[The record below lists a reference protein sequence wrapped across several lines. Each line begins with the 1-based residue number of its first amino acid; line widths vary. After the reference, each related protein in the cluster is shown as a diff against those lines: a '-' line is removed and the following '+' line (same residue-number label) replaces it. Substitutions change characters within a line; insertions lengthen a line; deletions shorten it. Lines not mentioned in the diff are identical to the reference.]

1 MAKETIKAGW
11 AASEAEAT
19 IGVRTDKKGEKL
31 TGDPAGNHFDFDRL
45 KLDDQEELGTE
56 KEMEPEKLEVLPSK
70 ETANI
75 VANIDLTV
83 LSREKAYA
91 DLGEIA
97 KKDIYY
103 GDEEKQAKIDAKT
116 TQELEMTKDLDD
128 AAYAKLSAAERA
140 KYYLSFSFLRKS
152 GENIQRITGRGLV
165 DTTRLNADETKHTRE
180 PLAGEREQIVG
191 SLKKTGIKPE
201 AVDVTQMSIR
211 YEQQEGNEQQE
222 RRVVKILERTKTED
236 EIARAAAKIIEAD
249 LTGLEKGLGA
259 DLIKEKESL
268 EKHKES
274 SKGIKELTKDLG
286 PAATKGIEDK
296 MKKEGDEKAEAIKK
310 GKETLDAEL
319 NKFRLP
325 LEGRLKEISGIVDE
339 FSTAFEDLKINENIF
354 AERVRNFDLKIRQA
368 ERSGLLAETKKD
380 LLEALATQK
389 AQDVVDLKA
398 LKDKRETVQ
407 NRLTAIKRDKEQ
419 TEKML
424 ERINRIGKT
433 REDLRKEQEM
443 ARAEAEKAKTAE
455 TEVAP
460 ETAEEA
466 SEDGGDDAG
475 GSESGPTA
483 ATGTEAQAGA
493 PKAGVEAAKGKAP
506 ETGGEAPDAS
516 KIETGAEKELKVT
529 AEKVVEKVMVKYSL
543 NKEKHKNT
551 IQRYLT
557 KKGDEFNP
565 GKILEAE
572 EIKIGLDKYCLN
584 VRKINDV
591 KAREA
596 EVDEIIESLR
606 AVK

>member
-1 MAKETIKAGW
+1 
-11 AASEAEAT
+11 
-19 IGVRTDKKGEKL
+19 
-31 TGDPAGNHFDFDRL
+31 
-45 KLDDQEELGTE
+45 
-56 KEMEPEKLEVLPSK
+56 
-70 ETANI
+70 
-75 VANIDLTV
+75 
-83 LSREKAYA
+83 
-91 DLGEIA
+91 
-97 KKDIYY
+97 
-103 GDEEKQAKIDAKT
+103 
-116 TQELEMTKDLDD
+116 
-128 AAYAKLSAAERA
+128 
-140 KYYLSFSFLRKS
+140 
-152 GENIQRITGRGLV
+152 
-165 DTTRLNADETKHTRE
+165 
-180 PLAGEREQIVG
+180 
-191 SLKKTGIKPE
+191 
-201 AVDVTQMSIR
+201 
-211 YEQQEGNEQQE
+211 
-222 RRVVKILERTKTED
+222 
-236 EIARAAAKIIEAD
+236 
-249 LTGLEKGLGA
+249 
-259 DLIKEKESL
+259 
-268 EKHKES
+268 
-274 SKGIKELTKDLG
+274 
-286 PAATKGIEDK
+286 
-296 MKKEGDEKAEAIKK
+296 
-310 GKETLDAEL
+310 
-319 NKFRLP
+319 
-325 LEGRLKEISGIVDE
+325 
-339 FSTAFEDLKINENIF
+339 
-354 AERVRNFDLKIRQA
+354 
-368 ERSGLLAETKKD
+368 
-380 LLEALATQK
+380 
-389 AQDVVDLKA
+389 
-398 LKDKRETVQ
+398 
-407 NRLTAIKRDKEQ
+407 LTAIKRDKAQ

>member
-1 MAKETIKAGW
+1 MAKETIKASW

-19 IGVRTDKKGEKL
+19 IGVKTDKKGEKP
-31 TGDPAGNHFDFDRL
+31 TGDPAGNDFDFDQ
-45 KLDDQEELGTE
+45 KELGDAKFVAG
-56 KEMEPEKLEVLPSK
+56 KEAGSKNLEVLPSK

-103 GDEEKQAKIDAKT
+103 GDDKKQAAMDAKT
-116 TQELEMTKDLDD
+116 TQELEMTKGLDD
-128 AAYAKLSAAERA
+128 AAYAKLSAAEKV
-140 KYYLSFSFLRKS
+140 KYYLSFSFARKS
-152 GENIQRITGRGLV
+152 GENIQRISGRGLV
-165 DTTRLNADETKHTRE
+165 DTSKLE
-180 PLAGEREQIVG
+180 PEAVGQHIDTLPEEREQVAD
-191 SLKKTGIKPE
+191 SLAKSGIKKE
-201 AVDVTQMSIR
+201 EIDGMEMSIH
-211 YEQQEGNEQQE
+211 YEE
-222 RRVVKILERTKTED
+222 RGGRVVKILERTKTED

-259 DLIKEKESL
+259 DLIKNKESL
-268 EKHKES
+268 EKHNES
-274 SKGIKELTKDLG
+274 SKSVKELTRDLG

-296 MKKEGDEKAEAIKK
+296 MKKEGDKKTEAIKK

-354 AERVRNFDLKIRQA
+354 AERVRNFDAKIRQA

-407 NRLTAIKRDKEQ
+407 NRLTALKRDKEQ

-433 REDLRKEQEM
+433 REDLRKDQE
-443 ARAEAEKAKTAE
+443 AVRAAAEAAKSEAEATPPDAE
-455 TEVAP
+455 TGKSP
-460 ETAEEA
+460 AEGEA
-466 SEDGGDDAG
+466 EDGDGDSG
-475 GSESGPTA
+475 GAESGPG
-483 ATGTEAQAGA
+483 ATSGAEAPAGA
-493 PKAGVEAAKGKAP
+493 PKAGAAATKPEESPAEAPAGTKTEAA
-506 ETGGEAPDAS
+506 
-516 KIETGAEKELKVT
+516 AEKEKSMT
-529 AEKVVEKVMVKYSL
+529 AGKVVERVMIAYNL
-543 NKEKHKNT
+543 KESDRQLVEKNF
-551 IQRYLT
+551 T
-557 KKGDEFNP
+557 KKGEEF
-565 GKILEAE
+565 KHDKLLRE
-572 EIKIGLDKYCLN
+572 EVIRKCLDRYCQN
-584 VRKINDV
+584 VRKINGAGDRL
-591 KAREA
+591 K
-596 EVDEIIESLR
+596 EVDRI
-606 AVK
+606 VKILKENA